1 MLTIVVF
8 LQSPISMLA
17 AMAFKNDTAWPED
30 LLALFTRQPTRM
42 ATLERR
48 YYGPDDKL
56 LNYCIGES
64 FNFYVASQKSS
75 DDERRDIFKFDSI
88 SIVVYDRADNP
99 VLLIEVRDET
109 WALKA
114 ELRYCAGENMRDRYA
129 FMLDECAI
137 PRLWG
142 LSLLSIS
149 MRLYCVD
156 KETYILNPLS
166 IPRPDTSR
174 VLPLSFLA
182 NEGDLD
188 ILSQDGFEKLKEIMN
203 DISNNT

>member
-1 MLTIVVF
+1 M
-8 LQSPISMLA
+8 
-17 AMAFKNDTAWPED
+17 E
-30 LLALFTRQPTRM
+30 
-42 ATLERR
+42 
-48 YYGPDDKL
+48 
-56 LNYCIGES
+56 
-64 FNFYVASQKSS
+64 
-75 DDERRDIFKFDSI
+75 
-88 SIVVYDRADNP
+88 
-99 VLLIEVRDET
+99 
-109 WALKA
+109 A
-114 ELRYCAGENMRDRYA
+114 ELCYRPDEKIRNRYA

-137 PRLWG
+137 PCLWG